1 MRILLADDHA
11 IVRRGLKQTLADLFA
26 QATFGEA
33 ANTAETLENV
43 WKQDWDVLVLDI
55 SMPGRSGLEVLR
67 EVKQARPKL
76 PVLVLSTHPEDQY
89 AIRCLRAGAAGYLN
103 KEIAPDEIA
112 KAIRKVV
119 TGGKYVSPQLA
130 EKLASEM
137 NLSSDRPP
145 HETLSDREYEVMIL
159 LSSGKT
165 VTDIA
170 HQLSLSV
177 KTIST
182 HRTHILEK
190 MKLQNN
196 AELTRYALDHH
207 LIS

>member
-33 ANTAETLENV
+33 GNTAETLESV

-89 AIRCLRAGAAGYLN
+89 AIRCLRAGASGYLN
-103 KEIAPDEIA
+103 KEISPDEIA

-137 NLSSDRPP
+137 NISSDRPP

-207 LIS
+207 LIN